1 MKNVRD
7 FIPAGADV
15 QMASDAIRA
24 VVATGGALFFE
35 PTITYTVLSSFQAPP
50 GTFLMGGGYGS
61 CITCPDAG
69 WAMDSS
75 DHFGLINVKNASDV
89 RITGLR
95 LRGTKSADQGHTPKL
110 VYVENADG
118 VALDHC
124 WLEHSAWEGVWMGG
138 TRQTNRGLRIEANDF
153 QDIGF
158 PNAYVG
164 LPALQLNAQESVV
177 TGNRFYNVG
186 SGIGICGTRN
196 TVSVNELKEVA
207 LAGISTGDG
216 GENGANAI
224 ASNVVELAY
233 AANGAVQVGI
243 LNGGG
248 TPLYAN
254 GYTGNVVRI
263 RGSTAGNAI
272 AYRHVGGA
280 CASFTG
286 NTAEIDVRGIGFE
299 AYGSGAGEIVSFGNN
314 LVRVTNESGSSYG
327 FVGVPNGA
335 GNRLTMASSDNRVFG
350 LTRAQGSFAFD
361 YNANGGG
368 TLTALMM
375 NDLQSEGALR
385 IGGTYYGA
393 GQFDF
398 LPINLSCLNYVHP

>member
-24 VVATGGALFFE
+24 VVATGGC
-35 PTITYTVLSSFQAPP
+35 LSFPPMDYPLLGSLLPPP
-50 GTFLMGGGYGS
+50 GTRLMGYGRGS
-61 CITCPDAG
+61 RLMCLDAG

-75 DHFGLINVKNASDV
+75 DHFGIVNVRNADGVSV
-89 RITGLR
+89 EGLR
-95 LRGTKSADQGHTPKL
+95 IFGTKAADQGHSPKL
-110 VYVENADG
+110 IYVENVNG
-118 VALDHC
+118 LSVNGC
-124 WLEHSAWEGVWMGG
+124 WFEHTAWEGLWCGG
-138 TRQTNRGLRIEANDF
+138 TRQTNRGLRVTDNDW
-153 QDIGF
+153 QDIGS
-158 PNAYVG
+158 PNPYVG
-164 LPALQLNAQESVV
+164 LPAIQLNAQESIVSL
-177 TGNRFYNVG
+177 NRLSGVG

-196 TVSVNELKEVA
+196 AVSGNELKEVA